1 MTADGGLWLH
11 WPRTTMPSTPRKLTT
26 HQKTV
31 LIQVLLSF
39 PEQQVIVC
47 YDPSAAD
54 ALAYAHDFL
63 TVFKAIGWD
72 VNGAPS
78 EMSNGKFEG
87 LAFVLSGKTA
97 LPPGA
102 EALRDVLRIYGMEIA
117 ILSDS
122 IRDLSPTGFVLAVG
136 PQA

>member
-1 MTADGGLWLH
+1 
-11 WPRTTMPSTPRKLTT
+11 MPSTPRKLTT

-63 TVFKAIGWD
+63 TVFKAIEWD

-122 IRDLSPTGFVLAVG
+122 IRDLSPSGFILAVG
-136 PQA
+136 Q